1 MFNWV
6 VNRLVDILI
15 VFALATLLLWIGAM
29 RYPEM
34 VPTAFYH
41 YWGIAA
47 PVEDAVATTAEPVST
62 VSQVQR

>member
-1 MFNWV
+1 MFDWV

-15 VFALATLLLWIGAM
+15 VIALATLLLWFGAN

-34 VPTAFYH
+34 VPAAFYH
-41 YWGIAA
+41 YWGMAA
-47 PVEDAVATTAEPVST
+47 PTAQAAAEPVST